1 MRLRINGISFFVE
14 KKKKEEKERQKIDKS
29 FTKVYQKDKGKAKIG
44 GVPAIKVIDNIPP
57 PAQDTPPLT
66 SVSLVHTES
75 QPDKAI
81 DEVTH
86 DDTNPE
92 FEILITMNVDT

>member
-1 MRLRINGISFFVE
+1 MGYFFVE
-14 KKKKEEKERQKIDKS
+14 REKKEEKERQKIDKS
-29 FTKVYQKDKGKAKIG
+29 FAKVYRKEKGKGKIG

-57 PAQDTPPLT
+57 LAQDTPPLT
-66 SVSLVHTES
+66 SASPVHTEN
-75 QPDKAI
+75 QPDKAT

-92 FEILITMNVDT
+92 SKIL